1 MSLPAEDL
9 LNRRMTVEEYL
20 AFDAQSPERYEYEYG
35 ELVAMAGGTLAH
47 AERSVTFAS
56 ELRAALRPRGCRV
69 FGSDLKVAVDPK
81 GVYYYPDVTVVCG
94 TPELYQGKKDLLTNP
109 TLIVEVLSPSTEVR
123 DRMLKFRRYSQLP
136 SLQHYL
142 LALPEGAEGDGQ
154 GLVQHFVRQEGGWTA
169 RFLDLDGSL
178 ELQGVS
184 IPLRQLY
191 PDIART

>member
-1 MSLPAEDL
+1 
-9 LNRRMTVEEYL
+9 MTVEEYL

-47 AERSVTFAS
+47 AERCARFI
-56 ELRAALRPRGCRV
+56 RV
-69 FGSDLKVAVDPK
+69 FGAMLPEHCRIFTSDLKVAVDPK

-123 DRMLKFRRYSQLP
+123 DRMLKFRRYGQLP

-142 LALPEGAEGDGQ
+142 LALPESAEGDGQ

-169 RFLDLDGSL
+169 RFLDLDSSL

-191 PDIART
+191 PDVART